1 MPKKIRSCNENCQYF
16 LRFPGGNSECYYKWD
31 ATLVNPED
39 VCKHDLLTDKEARKI
54 LSPEQNMINDIYGI
68 KTSEPSNYND

>member
-16 LRFPGGNSECYYKWD
+16 LRFPDSSGQCYYSGNPY
-31 ATLVNPED
+31 TVNPED

-68 KTSEPSNYND
+68 RSSISNKVND